1 MEQILNTWAVREVI
15 RPVLDVLMLAYLL
28 YKSWQILVQTRAV
41 QLIKGT
47 VVMILIY
54 AVSFFLQLTTLLW
67 ILNVL
72 VPGLVIAIAIVF
84 QPELRKIFTQIGSR
98 EWFRVGTRANA
109 RPGAPRVDIMLSAV
123 QQLSSRRRGALIVIP
138 RRVGIRNIVQTGT
151 RLDAEVSINLINT
164 IFFEGTTLHDGAMV
178 VEGNRIVAAGCFL
191 PLSEREDVESAFGAR
206 HRAALGMVEET
217 DAVVL
222 VVSEENGAVSLAR
235 DGDIRYNISV
245 AEIEAELKEL
255 LGVED
260 RERGGEIGRPRES
273 LPRAGSGEEREDA
286 PR

>member
-1 MEQILNTWAVREVI
+1 MEQLLNAWVVREVV

-28 YKSWQILVQTRAV
+28 YKSWQILVQTRAI

-98 EWFRVGTRANA
+98 EWFRVGARNGT
-109 RPGAPRVDIMLSAV
+109 RPGSPRLDILMSAV
-123 QQLSSRRRGALIVIP
+123 QQLSARRRGALIVIP

-151 RLDAEVSINLINT
+151 RLNADISMNLIST
-164 IFFEGTTLHDGAMV
+164 IFFEGTTLHDGAMI
-178 VEGNRIVAAGCFL
+178 VEGDRIVAAGCFL

-206 HRAALGMVEET
+206 HRAALGLVEET
-217 DAVVL
+217 DAVVI

-235 DGDIRYNISV
+235 DGDIRYDIGV
-245 AEIEAELKEL
+245 GEVEAELKEL
-255 LGVED
+255 LRSEGG
-260 RERGGEIGRPRES
+260 RELRGPEPRGEKS
-273 LPRAGSGEEREDA
+273 
-286 PR
+286 

>member
-1 MEQILNTWAVREVI
+1 MEQLLNTWAVREVV

-84 QPELRKIFTQIGSR
+84 QPELRTIFTQIGSR
-98 EWFRVGTRANA
+98 EWFRVGTRNHV
-109 RPGAPRVDIMLSAV
+109 RPGTPRVDMLVSAV

-151 RLDAEVSINLINT
+151 RMDAQVSLNLIST
-164 IFFEGTTLHDGAMV
+164 VFFEGTALHDGAMV
-178 VEGNRIVAAGCFL
+178 VEGDRIVAAGCFL

-222 VVSEENGAVSLAR
+222 VVSEENGAVSIAR
-235 DGDIRYNISV
+235 DGDIRYNISI
-245 AEIEAELKEL
+245 AEVEGELKGL
-255 LGVED
+255 LG
-260 RERGGEIGRPRES
+260 
-273 LPRAGSGEEREDA
+273 AGSA
-286 PR
+286 A

>member
-1 MEQILNTWAVREVI
+1 MEQLLNTWAVREVV

-98 EWFRVGTRANA
+98 EWFRVGTRSGS
-109 RPGAPRVDIMLSAV
+109 RPGTPRVDILLSAV

-151 RLDAEVSINLINT
+151 RLDAEVSINLLST
-164 IFFEGTTLHDGAMV
+164 IFFEGTALHDGAV
-178 VEGNRIVAAGCFL
+178 ILEGDRVVAAGCFL

-235 DGDIRYNISV
+235 DGDIRYNITI
-245 AEIEAELKEL
+245 AEVEAELKAVLDPQARGPVGREEL
-255 LGVED
+255 G
-260 RERGGEIGRPRES
+260 REGAAEAREVKPR
-273 LPRAGSGEEREDA
+273 
-286 PR
+286 

>member
-1 MEQILNTWAVREVI
+1 MEPLLNAWVVREVV

-28 YKSWQILVQTRAV
+28 YKSWQILVQTRAI
-41 QLIKGT
+41 QLLKGT

-98 EWFRVGTRANA
+98 EWFRMGARNGV
-109 RPGAPRVDIMLSAV
+109 RPGGPRLDILMSAV
-123 QQLSSRRRGALIVIP
+123 QQLSARRRGALIVIP

-151 RLDAEVSINLINT
+151 RLNADISVNLIST
-164 IFFEGTTLHDGAMV
+164 IFFEGTTLHDGAMIL
-178 VEGNRIVAAGCFL
+178 EGDRIVAAGCFL

-206 HRAALGMVEET
+206 HRAALGLVEET
-217 DAVVL
+217 DAVVI

-235 DGDIRYNISV
+235 DGDIRYDIGV
-245 AEIEAELKEL
+245 GEVEAELKTL
-255 LGVED
+255 LRAEGGGTL
-260 RERGGEIGRPRES
+260 RGSEPRGEK
-273 LPRAGSGEEREDA
+273 A
-286 PR
+286 

>member
-1 MEQILNTWAVREVI
+1 MEQLLSTWAVREVV

-47 VVMILIY
+47 VLMVVIY

-72 VPGLVIAIAIVF
+72 VPGLVIAIAIIF

-98 EWFRVGTRANA
+98 EWFRVRARNGVRA
-109 RPGAPRVDIMLSAV
+109 ASPHIDVLMTAV
-123 QQLSSRRRGALIVIP
+123 QQLSARRRGALIVIP

-151 RLDAEVSINLINT
+151 RINAEVSLNLIST
-164 IFFEGTTLHDGAMV
+164 IFFEGTALHDGAMI
-178 VEGNRIVAAGCFL
+178 VEGDHIVAAGCFL
-191 PLSEREDVESAFGAR
+191 PLSEREDVQSAFGAR

-217 DAVVL
+217 DALVV
-222 VVSEENGAVSLAR
+222 VVSEENGAVSLAH
-235 DGDIRYNISV
+235 DGDIQYNISV
-245 AEIEAELKEL
+245 SEVATGLKSLLYAE
-255 LGVED
+255 
-260 RERGGEIGRPRES
+260 
-273 LPRAGSGEEREDA
+273 AGSR
-286 PR
+286 